1 MVNEC
6 KKKGGKFRKQ
16 TNMNRSRMRN
26 RSEMIKINYLLG
38 IPPKLERSDFM
49 AVASIYK
56 RDRGEF
62 SMKGVKFTALMLH
75 QCAAGVAVNL

>member
-1 MVNEC
+1 
-6 KKKGGKFRKQ
+6 
-16 TNMNRSRMRN
+16 MNRNRMRN
-26 RSEMIKINYLLG
+26 RSELIKISYLPG

-56 RDRGEF
+56 KEREEF